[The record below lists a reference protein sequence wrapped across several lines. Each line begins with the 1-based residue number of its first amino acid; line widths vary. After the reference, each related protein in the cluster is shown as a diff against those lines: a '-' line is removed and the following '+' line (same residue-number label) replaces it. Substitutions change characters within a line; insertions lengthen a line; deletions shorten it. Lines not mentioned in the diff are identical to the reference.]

1 MSAAL
6 SGTHANV
13 FTGSTDLDAGGWS
26 ADYEVDTFDSTTTA
40 DGGWDDETAATQKIS
55 GSFDFFYNPAKKPTG
70 AAQGLIPGSTPTL
83 TLWVN
88 NPGGDSFTGKA
99 LIKKLSL
106 KSKVK
111 DGFLVTATWTNKGVW
126 TVPS

>member
-6 SGTHANV
+6 SGVHANV
-13 FTGSTDLDAGGWS
+13 FSGSLDMDASGWT
-26 ADYEVDTFDSTTTA
+26 ADYEVDCFDSTTTA

-55 GSFDFFYNPAKKPTG
+55 GSFDILYNPLKKPTG
-70 AAQGLIPGSTPTL
+70 ATAGLLPGSTPTL
-83 TLWVN
+83 TLWVV
-88 NPGGDSFTGKA
+88 NPGGDSYTGKA

-111 DGFLVTATWTNKGVW
+111 DGFLVTATWVNKGPW